1 MPGQRGSEIRPKT
14 AQVLVR
20 MAPEL
25 ARSVRRAAE
34 QAGLSDAAWLR
45 DLAVKNLGVD
55 PDLAAPT
62 SRAVVPPADLE
73 GISRLTASVARLNG
87 AVVQL
92 QVAFREFGA
101 AGLHAEGERV
111 LADLRS
117 IQPSLVDAALMVR
130 DAVRRH

>member
-55 PDLAAPT
+55 PRPRRPDVT
-62 SRAVVPPADLE
+62 GCR
-73 GISRLTASVARLNG
+73 TARGS
-87 AVVQL
+87 
-92 QVAFREFGA
+92 
-101 AGLHAEGERV
+101 
-111 LADLRS
+111 
-117 IQPSLVDAALMVR
+117 
-130 DAVRRH
+130 